1 MGEVKQDAVQQDPE
15 RTPTEEGGE
24 DRAGFVARIQRAW
37 RETVGTYA
45 TEEGATRNL
54 VARLVDFGALSRDE
68 SANVLVEF
76 KKRIEQ
82 NRKELDRRVDES
94 IKRATERL
102 TIPTPAE
109 IEKLRERVNALE
121 ARVKSVESAER
132 QRP

>member
-1 MGEVKQDAVQQDPE
+1 MVDDKDGRNTEGDRAPAS
-15 RTPTEEGGE
+15 EEGGD
-24 DRAGFVARIQRAW
+24 DRAGFVSRIQRAW

-45 TEEGATRNL
+45 TEERATRNL
-54 VARLVDFGALSRDE
+54 VQRLVDFGAVSRDE
-68 SANVLVEF
+68 SANMLVEF

-109 IEKLRERVNALE
+109 LEKLR
-121 ARVKSVESAER
+121 ARVAELEQRVESAER
-132 QRP
+132 RRS

>member
-1 MGEVKQDAVQQDPE
+1 MADVKDDESNAPE
-15 RTPTEEGGE
+15 REGAGE
-24 DRAGFVARIQRAW
+24 DCDDRAGFVARIQRAW
-37 RETVGTYA
+37 RETVGAYA

-54 VARLVDFGALSRDE
+54 VQRLVDFGAVSRDE
-68 SANVLVEF
+68 SANMLVDF
-76 KKRIEQ
+76 KKRIDQ

-109 IEKLRERVNALE
+109 LEKLR
-121 ARVKSVESAER
+121 ARVAELEKRVEGAER

>member
-1 MGEVKQDAVQQDPE
+1 MGEGSKQEE
-15 RTPTEEGGE
+15 RAPTNEGG
-24 DRAGFVARIQRAW
+24 DDHAGFVGRIQRAW
-37 RETVGTYA
+37 RETVGAYA

-54 VARLVDFGALSRDE
+54 VARLVDFGAVSRDE
-68 SANVLVEF
+68 SANLLVEF

-109 IEKLRERVNALE
+109 IEKLRARVADLE
-121 ARVKSVESAER
+121 ARVEQAEKR
-132 QRP
+132 RS